1 MFVAVKDSTHAV
13 CLITCLI
20 SKLQRQW
27 LDWKNT
33 RRCRCYRY
41 TSRCI
46 HCRYLHYTNLP
57 SSIFRN
63 LYTEMFNIYSH
74 TQRIHYNVLLNV
86 KRAQLWLN
94 NHHQHQPWLQR
105 SGHHQDVAE
114 VDMVDQGIL
123 KQLLAWS
130 DSMCCSWS
138 SWRYQK
144 HPTQLLG
151 LHVLLLEHSRNTQ
164 EQASLYSVHTFI
176 FLFYVDIETNRIP
189 FQDYHN
195 VLMEHPWSRMS
206 L

>member
-1 MFVAVKDSTHAV
+1 MSHIKTRTPVTWLKKPREDVDAIDIHPDVYIV
-13 CLITCLI
+13 GTC
-20 SKLQRQW
+20 
-27 LDWKNT
+27 T
-33 RRCRCYRY
+33 
-41 TSRCI
+41 TG
-46 HCRYLHYTNLP
+46 TNLL
-57 SSIFRN
+57 SSILRN

-123 KQLLAWS
+123 KQRLAWS

-176 FLFYVDIETNRIP
+176 IFY
-189 FQDYHN
+189 
-195 VLMEHPWSRMS
+195 LS
-206 L
+206 LLCGYRDK